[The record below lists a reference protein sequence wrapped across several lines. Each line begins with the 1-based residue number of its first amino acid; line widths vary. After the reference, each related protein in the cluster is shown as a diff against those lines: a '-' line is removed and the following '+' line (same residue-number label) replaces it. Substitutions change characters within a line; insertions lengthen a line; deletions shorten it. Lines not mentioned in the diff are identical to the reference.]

1 MSARKLRCV
10 VIALVLSG
18 FALLLPAAPAYAVNL
33 SSRGQDGARG
43 QEGIL
48 RQVRERNFL
57 DALALLIR
65 KIVTP
70 SGGGMD
76 PNGIG

>member
-10 VIALVLSG
+10 VIAVVLSG
-18 FALLLPAAPAYAVNL
+18 FALLLPAAPAHAARL
-33 SSRGQDGARG
+33 SSRDVEGLAR
-43 QEGIL
+43 E
-48 RQVRERNFL
+48 VRERGLLETLAFL
-57 DALALLIR
+57 LR
-65 KIVTP
+65 KIVKP